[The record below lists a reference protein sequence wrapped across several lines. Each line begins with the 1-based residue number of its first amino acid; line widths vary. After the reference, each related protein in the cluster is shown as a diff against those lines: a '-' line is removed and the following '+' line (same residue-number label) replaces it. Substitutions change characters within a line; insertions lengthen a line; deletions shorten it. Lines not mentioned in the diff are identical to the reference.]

1 MTPRYKARGKTCPIS
16 PEEREQILSLVEKG
30 LSNTEVGSI
39 FKRARGTI
47 SRVRRNSKVIKSD
60 KFFNWGDYKEVI

>member
-16 PEEREQILSLVEKG
+16 PEEREQILALVEKG

-47 SRVRRNSKVIKSD
+47 SRVRRKSKVIKSD
-60 KFFNWGDYKEVI
+60 KFFNWENY